1 MIKTIKNQSSF
12 FNQNCV
18 GRDYFKAA
26 TLLPTNIIALGHAG
40 FPAVTNV
47 QTSWKTQEVTP
58 PSVKK

>member
-18 GRDYFKAA
+18 GCEYFKAA
-26 TLLPTNIIALGHAG
+26 TLLPTNIIAVGHAG
-40 FPAVTNV
+40 FAAVTDA

>member
-18 GRDYFKAA
+18 GCEYFKAA
-26 TLLPTNIIALGHAG
+26 PLLPTNTLAIGHAG
-40 FPAVTNV
+40 SPAATDA
-47 QTSWKTQEVTP
+47 QPSWKTQEVTP